1 MIAVVSNLHLWLHF
15 QLLPIGGRTSKAAT
29 MSRRLC
35 KLSSAITCAEQSAM
49 ALVAL
54 WVKSEQR
61 ELEQKER
68 GIWNACGIC
77 CKSVHA
83 VLLVW
88 PQMWCVECTVVG
100 AKQWTPGAVLP
111 LLHQHSSSP
120 VLCLRKDKKIRKVE
134 VQHYPIPV
142 YASVSLSGR
151 WVHWTSSSVVVDPA
165 VTRVTLTSVTVI
177 LPQLLINSCRG
188 ELQDGVTSGAKLFS
202 FIITQSM
209 LSCTSHSLQSP
220 ICISSSNKLCRSMD
234 LSTGLHQR
242 APPSKGRAFSH
253 QQLPE
258 PRWVGQSFW
267 LYRGD
272 AGTHPAGI
280 RNVKQE
286 D

>member
-15 QLLPIGGRTSKAAT
+15 QLLPISGRTSKAAT

-88 PQMWCVECTVVG
+88 PQMCCVECTVVG

-151 WVHWTSSSVVVDPA
+151 WVHWRSSSVVVDPA

-188 ELQDGVTSGAKLFS
+188 ELQDGVMSGQNYF
-202 FIITQSM
+202 
-209 LSCTSHSLQSP
+209 P
-220 ICISSSNKLCRSMD
+220 SSSPKACYRALLIACKAQSAYHHQI
-234 LSTGLHQR
+234 SCAGPWIWAQGCIKGLHQAR
-242 APPSKGRAFSH
+242 EVPSHTSSFQNPGEWGRASGCTGVM
-253 QQLPE
+253 QGPILQ
-258 PRWVGQSFW
+258 
-267 LYRGD
+267 
-272 AGTHPAGI
+272 A
-280 RNVKQE
+280 
-286 D
+286 